1 MVYFILSRTATF
13 LDAWANQRN
22 QAGTEA
28 ASVLSSGV
36 GADQAVSGLP
46 FLMWMIYTQHQE
58 SKPTT
63 TLMFFS
69 P

>member
-36 GADQAVSGLP
+36 GADHAVSGFSLIP
-46 FLMWMIYTQHQE
+46 VQDLFRPRFPCILAAQH
-58 SKPTT
+58 
-63 TLMFFS
+63 
-69 P
+69 

>member
-1 MVYFILSRTATF
+1 MA
-13 LDAWANQRN
+13 
-22 QAGTEA
+22 
-28 ASVLSSGV
+28 
-36 GADQAVSGLP
+36 P

-58 SKPTT
+58 SKPTI